1 MNYAQTVITAFGLNK
16 TEGDIALEL
25 EVEGRNLPSINTKL
39 WTTHTDGSLKL
50 GGMEYVHNGPKMLD
64 EVYESLKNFEDRLV
78 KKESTVYE
86 SERTSVHAH
95 LNMQDKTIKQVLQA
109 ATAYYMLEPALMNL
123 AGEKRKGNLFCLT
136 MEAAPKIVD
145 FMKALANGSA
155 IGINTDQYRYA
166 SLNFGAL
173 KKFGSLEVRT
183 MRGFYDPDYLTLWSK
198 GLRSLFD
205 KAGSEFKSPVEV
217 LDSWY
222 GRTKDEFLSQF
233 FEGDFIDEIKKHDW
247 EDRLDRNH
255 KTLKFL
261 YDIDFS
267 KKEEDFPKNEIPVWA
282 TIPNRPVRIPVNQLT
297 VTNPFI
303 IRELRASFKQKV
315 LDVLRAW
322 YPNLNIDEAVTELS
336 YLSAVAAFYTDVMTT
351 DGTRYYMTNHQGR
364 TESFDNAK
372 FAVADLLERDLR
384 LLAQHQALTGEAEE
398 PEDDF
403 DDGFDELFVGDLEE

>member
-16 TEGDIALEL
+16 TEGQIALEL
-25 EVEGRNLPSINTKL
+25 EVEGKNLPSINTKL

-50 GGMEYVHNGPKMLD
+50 GGMEYVHNGPKMID
-64 EVYESLKNFEDRLV
+64 EVYESLKNFEDRLI

-86 SERTSVHAH
+86 SDRTSVHAH

-136 MEAAPKIVD
+136 MESAPKIVD
-145 FMKALANGSA
+145 FMKALSNGSA

-205 KAGSEFKSPVEV
+205 NASSEFKSPVEV

-233 FEGDFIDEIKKHDW
+233 FDGDFIDEIKKHDW

-267 KKEEDFPKNEIPVWA
+267 KKEEDFPKHEIPAWQLQPA
-282 TIPNRPVRIPVNQLT
+282 RPVRIPMNQLT
-297 VTNPFI
+297 ITNEFI
-303 IRELRASFKQKV
+303 IRDYQVDFKRKV
-315 LDVLRAW
+315 FDVLRAW
-322 YPNLNIDEAVTELS
+322 YPRLNIDELVNGDS
-336 YLSAVAAFYTDVMTT
+336 YQSAVSAFYTGVMTT
-351 DGTRYYMTNHQGR
+351 DGTRNYMTNHQGR

-372 FAVADLLERDLR
+372 FAVADRLERDLR
-384 LLAQHQALTGEAEE
+384 MLNVEQALEE
-398 PEDDF
+398 GPEEDF